1 MPSTPSLDLKLDPR
15 LTRDHVSSRFPTS
28 TRPSF
33 GGFSLGGAP
42 PRDVIVLLAVLLVT
56 FSLRFFGP
64 TRIIPAL
71 LELTP
76 GVWQRGFVWQ
86 LITYPFVGN
95 GRAGFWFLLELFF
108 LGMFGRDV
116 FNALGRR
123 RFWRVLG
130 SAALIGSLVGVLVQ
144 LAGNQLSGAQF
155 ETSAFTTEPFVL
167 LQGQHTLF
175 AIVIAAFATIYRDAT
190 ILLFFVLPVR
200 ARWFLAIEVLFAF
213 MAFLPTHDLAGFLG
227 ICAVIGWTWFSL
239 TPGTPRRKL
248 REFRLQLERRWIQ
261 HKLERMKKKRG
272 LRVIPGSGRPGDIGP
287 RGPRGGP
294 KGPGRGD
301 PWTH

>member
-1 MPSTPSLDLKLDPR
+1 M
-15 LTRDHVSSRFPTS
+15 SSRFPTS

-42 PRDVIVLLAVLLVT
+42 PRDLIVLLGVLLVT

-64 TRIIPAL
+64 TRIVPAL

-95 GRAGFWFLLELFF
+95 GGPGIWFLLELFF

-116 FNALGRR
+116 FNGARAAPLLARAGERR
-123 RFWRVLG
+123 ARWPM
-130 SAALIGSLVGVLVQ
+130 VGVLVRSP
-144 LAGNQLSGAQF
+144 A
-155 ETSAFTTEPFVL
+155 TSSRVDRPSPPPFVL
-167 LQGQHTLF
+167 LQGQHVLF
-175 AIVIAAFATIYRDAT
+175 AIVIAAFATLYRDAT

-213 MAFLPTHDLAGFLG
+213 MAFLPPTTSPASWASARRSAGPVLLA
-227 ICAVIGWTWFSL
+227 
-239 TPGTPRRKL
+239 P
-248 REFRLQLERRWIQ
+248 
-261 HKLERMKKKRG
+261 
-272 LRVIPGSGRPGDIGP
+272 PGDAAAQAGAGVSAADRAAVDSVEARADEEEARPPRHPRQGKPGASGP
-287 RGPRGGP
+287 S
-294 KGPGRGD
+294 GPGRGD
-301 PWTH
+301 PWAH